1 MLQTTKEIQNE
12 EEEKNREYLE
22 TSTQYYTEE
31 VKSLNDIE
39 NEGKRNLL
47 TETIG
52 ANKSMTVDDKIT
64 FEDWYVDN
72 KFESDNIKT

>member
-39 NEGKRNLL
+39 NEGKKEFAYWN
-47 TETIG
+47 
-52 ANKSMTVDDKIT
+52 N
-64 FEDWYVDN
+64 WC
-72 KFESDNIKT
+72 

>member
-31 VKSLNDIE
+31 VKSSNDIE
-39 NEGKRNLL
+39 NEGKKEFAYWNNWCQQKYDC
-47 TETIG
+47 G
-52 ANKSMTVDDKIT
+52 
-64 FEDWYVDN
+64 W
-72 KFESDNIKT
+72 